1 MVRTSNFYFWRITC
15 LPYRKTKF
23 DHFYAHK
30 CFSIISRRVNRRP
43 QSQYAVLHVKSGK
56 STKIRTEQWIGKFF
70 TSKKSSK
77 KNSKFQKLFSKGRIT
92 RQYARE
98 FEKCMSPEFV
108 DLGIESARSW
118 FETLTVP
125 IYQRS
130 RFRIVIAFT
139 SLSIISVLTLLAC
152 IKRARQRID
161 LNQEKGILF
170 NKGA

>member
-1 MVRTSNFYFWRITC
+1 M
-15 LPYRKTKF
+15 
-23 DHFYAHK
+23 
-30 CFSIISRRVNRRP
+30 
-43 QSQYAVLHVKSGK
+43 
-56 STKIRTEQWIGKFF
+56 
-70 TSKKSSK
+70 
-77 KNSKFQKLFSKGRIT
+77 FSKGRIT

-98 FEKCMSPEFV
+98 FEKCMSPDFV

-130 RFRIVIAFT
+130 QFRIVIAFT

-161 LNQEKGILF
+161 LNQEKGIFVKQSFWFSRKFQFREQVLMETGY
-170 NKGA
+170 KI